1 MPVVTRSVVRSIG
14 KAATSPQAPPSSKK
28 RKANSTA
35 TLDSNKRPRHNGTSK
50 KETPPPTN
58 NTDAGPSSASI
69 ALNSLVPAVLSFD
82 FELAKNHLVNVDR
95 RFQDLFV
102 KMQCKPFEH
111 LEQLD
116 PFRALSTSIL
126 GQQISWLAAR
136 SITHRFIRLYH
147 PSIPEK
153 PDHQMTK
160 SYLNLFPTPQDI
172 VDTDIAT
179 LRTAGLSA
187 RKAEYVKDL
196 ASRFVDGR
204 LSTEKL
210 LNADDDDLYSMLI
223 EVRGIGRVCTVDMFA
238 IFSLRR
244 PDILPVGDLGVQR
257 GLVRW
262 FLSLHSPTHLFALSP
277 EKVSSQGKSTE
288 ANLNLA
294 ASESDDALLE
304 VVDAAYNSKAVEDVA
319 TGAKTPISKDEDV
332 DLPSVPPPFTPSIH
346 KTLNRSAIMEPVP
359 LPEGI
364 TVAMLKSRLEGK
376 KKIKGAFL
384 TPQEMAALTECWKP
398 FRSLGVYY
406 MWSLAAAE

>member
-1 MPVVTRSVVRSIG
+1 MPVVTRSLVRSLG
-14 KAATSPQAPPSSKK
+14 KATTSPQAPPSPKK

-35 TLDSNKRPRHNGTSK
+35 ILDSNKRARRNGNGSK
-50 KETPPPTN
+50 KETPSTN

-69 ALNSLVPAVLSFD
+69 TLNSLVPAVLSFD
-82 FELAKNHLVNVDR
+82 FELAKNHLVSVDR
-95 RFQDLFV
+95 RFQDLFL

-153 PDHQMTK
+153 PDHQMMK
-160 SYLNLFPTPQDI
+160 SYLHLFPTPQDI

-210 LNADDDDLYSMLI
+210 LNADDDDLYSILI
-223 EVRGIGRVCTVDMFA
+223 EVRGIGRWTVDMFA

-277 EKVSSQGKSTE
+277 EKVSGQGKSIE
-288 ANLNLA
+288 ATLNLS
-294 ASESDDALLE
+294 ASESDDALPE
-304 VVDAAYNSKAVEDVA
+304 VVDAAYKPRAVEDVA
-319 TGAKTPISKDEDV
+319 TGDGTPISEDEDV
-332 DLPSVPPPFTPSIH
+332 DLPAVPPPFTPSIH
-346 KTLNRSAIMEPVP
+346 KTLNRPTSTGRLP
-359 LPEGI
+359 LPEGL
-364 TVAMLKSRLEGK
+364 TVATLKSRLEGK
-376 KKIKGAFL
+376 KKIRGAFL
-384 TPQEMAALTECWKP
+384 TPQEMAALTEHWKP
-398 FRSLGVYY
+398 YRSLGVYY